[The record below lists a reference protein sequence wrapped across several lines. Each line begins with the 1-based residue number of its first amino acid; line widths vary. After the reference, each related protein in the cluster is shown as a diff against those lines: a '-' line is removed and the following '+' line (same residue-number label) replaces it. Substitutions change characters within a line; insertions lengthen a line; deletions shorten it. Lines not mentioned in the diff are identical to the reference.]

1 MKSTYSFLYKN
12 MFRIAVCMLI
22 ITTVSSC
29 RKELP
34 QINQPERYI
43 SGNFSEAFEAYWNG
57 MNNNYIFWDIDPTN
71 WDDVYKKYKPLF
83 AQMNINDSTDVRKS
97 YTYFKEMTSQLVDS
111 HYALQINSKY
121 VKDSATY
128 ISPSDIRHSKQ
139 PGYHGNINP
148 NFFYST
154 IPPKYLDP
162 GYVKGFVNFPDGSQ
176 FFAIAGKIKNNILYL
191 HFNSFKLKTVYG
203 LTTTNNAQKALKY
216 YFDQLQNTAGLKGI
230 IMDVRSNGGG
240 ALADMD
246 FLVGALTDKSY
257 SIGATRSKGGMG
269 RLDYTPWIDARVHP
283 AKDAKA
289 FTAPIVVLA
298 DLNSVSMAEMTT
310 MALKALPAGNATF
323 VGERTWG
330 GNGPLV
336 GNDDFYNGGQFK
348 TDFMSLVYTSTLMM
362 RYKDG
367 KIYEGLGFPPDIE
380 VKYNKAALDAG
391 TDPQL
396 EKAISLI
403 PQ

>member
-1 MKSTYSFLYKN
+1 MKSTYLFLYKN
-12 MFRIAVCMLI
+12 MFRAAVCILI
-22 ITTVSSC
+22 ITTVTSC

-128 ISPSDIRHSKQ
+128 ISPSGIRHSKQ

-162 GYVKGFVNFPDGSQ
+162 GYVKGVLNFSDGSQ
-176 FFAIAGKIKNNILYL
+176 FFAVAGKIKNNILYL
-191 HFNSFKLKTVYG
+191 HFNSFRLKTVYG
-203 LTTTNNAQKALKY
+203 SPTPNNAQKTLKY

-240 ALADMD
+240 ALADLD
-246 FLVGALTDKSY
+246 LLVGALTDKSY

-310 MALKALPAGNATF
+310 MALKALPAGNTTF

-367 KIYEGLGFPPDIE
+367 KIYEGLGFPPDVE

-391 TDPQL
+391 IDPQL

>member
-1 MKSTYSFLYKN
+1 MKTTCHFIYKYI
-12 MFRIAVCMLI
+12 FQIVLGISI
-22 ITTVSSC
+22 ISVLVSC

-43 SGNFSEAFEAYWNG
+43 TGNFSEAFEAYWNG

-97 YTYFKEMTSQLVDS
+97 YTYFKEMTSKLVDS
-111 HYALQINSKY
+111 HYALQITSKY
-121 VKDSATY
+121 VKDSAKY
-128 ISPSDIRHSKQ
+128 ISPSTLRHSKE
-139 PGYHGNINP
+139 PGYHGIIDP
-148 NFFYST
+148 NFFYFS

-162 GYVKGFVNFPDGSQ
+162 GYVKGFVNVSDGSQ
-176 FFAIAGKIKNNILYL
+176 FFAIAGKIKSNILYL
-191 HFNSFKLKTVYG
+191 HFNSFNLKQVYG
-203 LTTTNNAQKALKY
+203 STTTNDAQKTLKY
-216 YFDQLQNTAGLKGI
+216 YFDQLKNTVGLKGI
-230 IMDVRSNGGG
+230 IIDVRSNGGG
-240 ALADMD
+240 ALADLD
-246 FLVGALTDKSY
+246 LLVGNLTDKPY

-269 RLDYTPWIDARVHP
+269 RLDYTPWIDAQVHP

-310 MALKALPAGNATF
+310 MALKALPTGNATF

-330 GNGPLV
+330 GNGPLLP
-336 GNDDFYNGGQFK
+336 NDDVYNGGQFK
-348 TDFMSLVYTSTLMM
+348 TGFMNLVYTSTLML

-367 KIYEGLGFPPDIE
+367 KIYEGLGFPPDVEI
-380 VKYNKAALDAG
+380 KYNGAALDTG